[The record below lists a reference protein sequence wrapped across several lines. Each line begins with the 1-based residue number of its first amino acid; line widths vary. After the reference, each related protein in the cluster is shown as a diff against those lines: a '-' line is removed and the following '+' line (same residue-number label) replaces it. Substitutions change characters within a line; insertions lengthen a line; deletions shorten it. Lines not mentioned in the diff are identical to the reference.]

1 MRRSTAVRANSG
13 TVLSLRSTQAGSVLS
28 ALSALSVLSALS
40 ALPVHAQGWL
50 EIERPID
57 TRLPISEVVRTGSD
71 VRITVDGRVARIE
84 IEERF
89 RNAGSRV
96 AEGSYLYP
104 MQGEAVFT
112 NFSLWMGDQEVRG
125 ETMNAEQARS
135 IYEEIVRRRK
145 DPALLT
151 FAGHGLIRA
160 QVFPIQPGE
169 TRKVVLRYT
178 QLLARA
184 GDALRLRY
192 SLGTRGPA
200 ETSSFLVTVSN
211 AAGHGTPYS
220 PTHAVETRRSG
231 DRLEMA
237 LPAGAAGEL
246 ELFLPVRE
254 GLVGASLVAHAPGG
268 EDGYF
273 MLLLAPAETPTGAS
287 VPRDLTL
294 VVDVSGSMS
303 GTKLEQAKMALTQ
316 AIGTLGPGDRFR
328 LIAFSS
334 AVRRFREDYVTATRE
349 NLTAA
354 HEFIDG
360 LGAEGG
366 TNIAGALEAALDSP
380 GDAERLAII
389 LFLTDGVPSVGEQA
403 PDRIAEQAAARIG
416 QSRIFTVGIGHDVN
430 TYLLDRLASRGRGSA
445 EYVPPG
451 ASVET
456 PMGSLL
462 GKLRHPALV
471 DLRIGDT
478 PVSLSQVYPTQ
489 LPDLF
494 YGEELVLF
502 GRYRGEGKG
511 DVVITGQRNGHRER
525 LRVRASFPRSESGN
539 EFIPR
544 LWAARQVGE
553 LTRQI
558 RLEGASPALVSQ
570 VREVSLRYGILTEYT
585 SYLVLEPET
594 VRVAS
599 GAAPTLREEDM
610 GGARNSSKQTG
621 RQAFERASA
630 SAKLSASKSLAAAD
644 AAAQD
649 RLPSLTPGPGAPL
662 ATKRAGGRL
671 FVQKGKVW
679 TDVGH
684 TDRITITEVAAYTRA
699 YFDLVRQL
707 PELAQYLSVGDEIL
721 LAGRRA
727 SIRIA
732 PTGIEAWKQGQ
743 LPILVRNF
751 RGT

>member
-1 MRRSTAVRANSG
+1 MRRSKLLAAKIGTA
-13 TVLSLRSTQAGSVLS
+13 RSVFSVLS
-28 ALSALSVLSALS
+28 AFSLFSAPPL
-40 ALPVHAQGWL
+40 HAQGWI
-50 EIERPID
+50 EIERPIG
-57 TRLPISEVVRTGSD
+57 PGVEPSEVARTGSD
-71 VRITVDGRVARIE
+71 VRIVVDGRVARIE

-89 RNAGSRV
+89 RNGGNRV

-104 MQGEAVFT
+104 LAGEAVFT

-125 ETMNAEQARS
+125 ETMNADQARA

-151 FAGHGLIRA
+151 FAGHGLVRA

-169 TRKVVLRYT
+169 TRKVVLRYS
-178 QLLARA
+178 QLLPRA

-192 SLGTRGPA
+192 SMGSRGTTEA
-200 ETSSFLVTVSN
+200 SSFQVTVTK
-211 AAGHGTPYS
+211 AASYGTPYS
-220 PTHAVETRRSG
+220 PTHPIDTKRNG
-231 DRLEMA
+231 DRLEIT
-237 LPAGAAGEL
+237 LGAAAIGQV
-246 ELFLPVRE
+246 ELFLPARE
-254 GLVGASLVAHAPGG
+254 GLAGTSLVAHAPGG

-273 MLLLAPAETPTGAS
+273 MLLVAPPETPSGPG
-287 VPRDLTL
+287 VPRDLTM
-294 VVDVSGSMS
+294 VVDISGSMS
-303 GTKLEQAKMALTQ
+303 GTKLEQAKMALGQ
-316 AIGTLGPGDRFR
+316 AVGMLGPNDRFR

-334 AVRRFREDYVTATRE
+334 VVRRFREGLVPASAE
-349 NLTAA
+349 NLLAA
-354 HEFIDG
+354 REFIDG
-360 LGAEGG
+360 LGTEGG

-380 GDAERLAII
+380 GDAERLSIVM
-389 LFLTDGVPSVGEQA
+389 FVTDGLPSVGEQA

-416 QSRIFTVGIGHDVN
+416 RARIFTIGIGHDVN

-456 PMGSLL
+456 AMGSLL

-489 LPDLF
+489 IPDLF

-502 GRYRGEGKG
+502 GRYRGQGQG
-511 DVVITGQRNGHRER
+511 DLVISGRRNGREER
-525 LRVRASFPRSESGN
+525 ITVRASFAASEPGN

-544 LWAARQVGE
+544 LWAARQIGE

-570 VREVSLRYGILTEYT
+570 VRELGLRYGILTEYT

-594 VRVAS
+594 VRVANRPLPEVR
-599 GAAPTLREEDM
+599 GEDM
-610 GGARNSSKQTG
+610 GGARNSSSQSGVT
-621 RQAFERASA
+621 AFERARS
-630 SAKLSASKSLAAAD
+630 SAKLSDSKSLAAAD
-644 AAAQD
+644 AAAADQLA
-649 RLPSLTPGPGAPL
+649 RIAPEAASSV
-662 ATKRAGGRL
+662 ATQRVGGRL
-671 FVQKGKVW
+671 FLLRGEVW

-684 TDRITITEVAAYTRA
+684 TDRITITEVAAYSRA

-707 PELAQYLSVGDEIL
+707 PEIAQYLTVGDQIL
-721 LAGRRA
+721 IAGRRA

-732 PTGIEAWKQGQ
+732 PTGIEAWKPGQ
-743 LPILVRNF
+743 LFLLVRNF